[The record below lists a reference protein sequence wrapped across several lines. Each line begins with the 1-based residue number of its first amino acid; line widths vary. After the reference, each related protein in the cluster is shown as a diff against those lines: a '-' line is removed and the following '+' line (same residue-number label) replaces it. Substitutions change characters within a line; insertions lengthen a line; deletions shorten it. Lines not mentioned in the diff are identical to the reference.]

1 MYTTREIFKNFLI
14 IYVYISIIILSKQLS
29 FLDRNNNAV
38 AALILGGFGGI
49 LNNVQI
55 FIGMKFPNLYIIH
68 LLNKMR
74 TRYTRSFIKT
84 KIIIILLVYSPISSS
99 SSYEF
104 SGLIYIINYELYMTV
119 NKFYSHA

>member
-49 LNNVQI
+49 LPEEALKNGEII
-55 FIGMKFPNLYIIH
+55 F
-68 LLNKMR
+68 
-74 TRYTRSFIKT
+74 
-84 KIIIILLVYSPISSS
+84 
-99 SSYEF
+99 
-104 SGLIYIINYELYMTV
+104 
-119 NKFYSHA
+119 